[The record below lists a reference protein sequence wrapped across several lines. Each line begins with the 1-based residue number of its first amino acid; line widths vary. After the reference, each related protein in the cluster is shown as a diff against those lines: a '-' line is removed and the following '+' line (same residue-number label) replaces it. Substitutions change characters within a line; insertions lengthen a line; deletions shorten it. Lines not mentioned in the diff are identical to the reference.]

1 MAWLVRLPASGQARK
16 EGRKEER
23 GHGDSTIWLAGSL
36 ADPVAEAQE
45 DGAERVLGMSSAWI
59 GEEETSSCAP
69 AALSAMV
76 MAEVAINEGAP
87 PRDLVPS
94 LAT

>member
-1 MAWLVRLPASGQARK
+1 MAGPAAGQRASK

-23 GHGDSTIWLAGSL
+23 GYGDSTIWLAGSL

-45 DGAERVLGMSSAWI
+45 DGTERVLGMSSAWI
-59 GEEETSSCAP
+59 GEEGTSSCAP
-69 AALSAMV
+69 AALSAMVMV